1 MLQGVH
7 VYSEANFH
15 LRGPGL
21 FQIGGPSGRFAT
33 TDVTQIST
41 TRARYIH
48 WTSCSS
54 WKTYH
59 FILKSLDIRNKNS
72 HNETNKKGS
81 GKVIGH
87 THITFLLRPHW
98 PRVSWKIDSGLLF
111 HTLYV

>member
-48 WTSCSS
+48 
-54 WKTYH
+54 
-59 FILKSLDIRNKNS
+59 
-72 HNETNKKGS
+72 
-81 GKVIGH
+81 
-87 THITFLLRPHW
+87 
-98 PRVSWKIDSGLLF
+98 
-111 HTLYV
+111 